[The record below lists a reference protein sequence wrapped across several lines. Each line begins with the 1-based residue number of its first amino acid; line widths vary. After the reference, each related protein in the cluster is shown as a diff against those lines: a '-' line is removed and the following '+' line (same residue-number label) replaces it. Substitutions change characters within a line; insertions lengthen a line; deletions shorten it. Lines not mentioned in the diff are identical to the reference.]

1 MKVIDLIKVIKDPQ
15 NIVIVNETTYEY
27 HQYDYSHNDKI
38 IKSFEATS
46 DFNGIITYQIY
57 IQ

>member
-1 MKVIDLIKVIKDPQ
+1 MKVIDLIKVIKNPQ
-15 NIVIVNETTYEY
+15 NIVIINEETYEH

-57 IQ
+57 I